1 MIRVETLRVMIF
13 EIEHSVAT
21 GDGRSGVTLA
31 SAGAPCRGFPTK
43 IDLAAGPLRGIIVD
57 DTAGSYERLQRQL
70 ADLYTSFSG
79 PGRLRSDNHS
89 SLELTP
95 IIKSLQRLF
104 SLRRKTAWNAMTLFV
119 SV

>member
-31 SAGAPCRGFPTK
+31 SAGAPSRGFK
-43 IDLAAGPLRGIIVD
+43 IDVVAGPSRGIIAD

-79 PGRLRSDNHS
+79 LERLRSCDHC

-104 SLRRKTAWNAMTLFV
+104 SLRRKRAWNAMTLFV
-119 SV
+119 RV